1 MDWTQVVSTLGFPI
15 ACCIAMAIYVTKI
28 TQQNREDT
36 KELNRQH
43 TEEMKDFKEDI
54 KEALNNNTLAL
65 NKLCEKLEKV
75 GVKNDK

>member
-1 MDWTQVVSTLGFPI
+1 
-15 ACCIAMAIYVTKI
+15 MAIYVQKI

-36 KELNRQH
+36 KELNKQH
-43 TEEMKDFKEDI
+43 TEEMLQFKEDM

-75 GVKNDK
+75 GVKND

>member
-1 MDWTQVVSTLGFPI
+1 MDLTQLISTLGFPI
-15 ACCIAMAIYVTKI
+15 VCCVAMAIYVQKI

-36 KELNRQH
+36 KELNKQH
-43 TEEMKDFKEDI
+43 TEEMLQFKEDM

-75 GVKNDK
+75 GVKND